1 MKASPLTIF
10 GASCK
15 SGTYLLLIELVEPCR
30 MAFGNFRKGEMFSL
44 SAGMYLYVGSALGN
58 RSGYPLARRL
68 IRHASRSGNNPPH
81 AMRQTL
87 LHYFSTT
94 CNTTFT
100 PSPKKLCW
108 HVDYLLE
115 QPHAT
120 LSEVVIIQS
129 PLRLEHTLATLLR
142 LMPDISIIA
151 PHLGAQDYH
160 DSSHLL
166 RLSNREALFELLQ
179 HAIPAML
186 ENKSK
191 H

>member
-1 MKASPLTIF
+1 MPNNSPLTIF

-30 MAFGNFRKGEMFSL
+30 IVFGNFRKGEMFSL

-100 PSPKKLCW
+100 PSPKKLRW

-115 QPHAT
+115 QPEAT

-129 PLRLEHTLATLLR
+129 PLRLEYALATLLEA
-142 LMPDISIIA
+142 MQETSHIA
-151 PHLGAQDYH
+151 PHLGAQDCR
-160 DSSHLL
+160 DSTHLL
-166 RLSNREALFELLQ
+166 RLRNREALFTELQ
-179 HAIPAML
+179 QAIPAML
-186 ENKSK
+186 ENT
-191 H
+191 